1 MSNFNY
7 FDAFANMM
15 ETSILSLRTDK
26 TISKED
32 YEVFCKEF
40 SFEKL
45 KGKSYGEAFCERFG
59 MDDYILK
66 NLSDSNAKYHIEK
79 LGYIK

>member
-1 MSNFNY
+1 MTSFNY
-7 FDAFANMM
+7 FDAFANIMN
-15 ETSILSLRTDK
+15 TNILSLRTDK
-26 TISKED
+26 KISKED

-45 KGKSYGEAFCERFG
+45 KGKSYGEAFCERFE

-66 NLSDSNAKYHIEK
+66 NLSDKNAKYHIER